1 MIPSVKPVLDA
12 DIDIF
17 VIFNSEVGFGHWLR
31 GLVDSMGCF
40 QRSLLLPSM
49 WFTAIDKRLKI
60 IQMERKNTLVLIA
73 QLGMMMESERGD
85 FEGRT

>member
-1 MIPSVKPVLDA
+1 
-12 DIDIF
+12 
-17 VIFNSEVGFGHWLR
+17 
-31 GLVDSMGCF
+31 MGCF

-60 IQMERKNTLVLIA
+60 TQMEKNNTLVLIA